1 MDRGGHKFC
10 GRRCIITPLP
20 YCETATYHIIVR
32 GSLEVIYLTLHIS
45 VSTFVIRYLQYLHVN
60 IHVIGNYLHNSFYHM

>member
-45 VSTFVIRYLQYLHVN
+45 VSTFVIRYFAILTCKYTCNWQL
-60 IHVIGNYLHNSFYHM
+60 FA